1 MGVGVSGAGGFWEL
15 VGESGRDGGGV
26 LTSGVGGG
34 VSVESWGGELGWGL
48 VWGWGVYWT
57 WKEAGAVLMFVY

>member
-34 VSVESWGGELGWGL
+34 VSVESWGGD
-48 VWGWGVYWT
+48 
-57 WKEAGAVLMFVY
+57 